1 MIVLQQEDSEPV
13 RLNRGMLENMLSKKI
28 VLSGASGMVGRA
40 VRGALERAGAQ
51 TLQLVRKAPLGANQA
66 YWDPAAPLPVHLP
79 ALDDA
84 TAAIHLSG
92 ANVAAQRWTASY
104 KREMTASRV
113 QTTRA
118 LCTALAELSRPP
130 QVLLVAS
137 AVGIYGDR
145 GDERL
150 DETSAPGSGFLADLC
165 QAWEQA
171 AQPAVDAGIRVVHL
185 RLGVVLGRGG
195 ALARML
201 PVFRVG
207 LGGRL
212 GSGRQWMSW
221 IALEDVVGAVAFLLE
236 NEAMA
241 GPVNLTSPQPV
252 RNAEFTRALA
262 GQLHRPAVFPAPAL
276 LLRLAFGQM
285 AREAL
290 LAGAQVMPQKLVEA
304 GYRFRQPEVGAALAA
319 ALDPHAGARG

>member
-1 MIVLQQEDSEPV
+1 
-13 RLNRGMLENMLSKKI
+13 MLDTMAIGKI
-28 VLSGASGMVGRA
+28 LLSGASGMVG
-40 VRGALERAGAQ
+40 GALRSGLKRGGAQ
-51 TLQLVRKAPLGANQA
+51 TVQLVRKGPLGSEQV
-66 YWDPAAPLPVHLP
+66 YWDPGAPLPVHP
-79 ALDDA
+79 QALHGI

-92 ANVAAQRWTASY
+92 ANVAGQRWTASY
-104 KREMTASRV
+104 QRALIASRV

-118 LCTALAELSRPP
+118 LATELAELAQPP
-130 QVLLVAS
+130 GVLLVAS

-145 GDERL
+145 GEELLDER
-150 DETSAPGSGFLADLC
+150 SAPGRGFLADLC

-185 RLGVVLGRGG
+185 RLGVVIGPGGG
-195 ALARML
+195 ALGRMT
-201 PVFRVG
+201 PVFRLG

-262 GQLHRPAVFPAPAL
+262 GQLHRPAVFPVPAL
-276 LLRLAFGQM
+276 ALRLAFGQM
-285 AREAL
+285 AEEAL
-290 LAGAQVMPQKLVEA
+290 LAGAKAMPQKLLEA
-304 GYRFRQPEVGAALAA
+304 GYRFRLPQVEAALAA